1 MTVGRSTHHGH
12 QEVLVTDGMHQLLL
26 PDGEVQAS
34 GVRRPPLNQTTRRC
48 RSMAP
53 RPHSTSAQTFGI
65 DLLLKSRSAMSFSYG
80 NSQASPARSAF
91 TVTAC

>member
-34 GVRRPPLNQTTRRC
+34 GVRRPPLNR
-48 RSMAP
+48 A
-53 RPHSTSAQTFGI
+53 
-65 DLLLKSRSAMSFSYG
+65 LLR
-80 NSQASPARSAF
+80 
-91 TVTAC
+91 